1 MATLSHHLHRI
12 RQKPNHIK
20 RHIAFWTSLGITL
33 VIVVFWM
40 AAVSLSQN
48 TTTSAAATA
57 VGAESPWHAM
67 AASMSD
73 AWTSFTTSLG
83 ASTATY
89 QAPPLQVTAGK

>member
-1 MATLSHHLHRI
+1 MATLAHHLHRI
-12 RQKPNHIK
+12 RQKPDHIK

-33 VIVVFWM
+33 VIVLFWM
-40 AAVSLSQN
+40 ASISLGQSSSAKTAV
-48 TTTSAAATA
+48 

-67 AASMSD
+67 AASVGD

-89 QAPPLQVTAGK
+89 QAPPLQVTPGK